1 MHPDIVTEKSADR
14 MASANVL
21 ALEDRVRE
29 VEKELEASRARIGE
43 LEGKLEDAERRAAG
57 SSTSGSKLEP
67 RAIEARG
74 GQVHTPRPP
83 LPHGL
88 NLPQG
93 AQLQR
98 AVCSRLIRHAVPT
111 VRSCVCG
118 LRGHSFARAH

>member
-1 MHPDIVTEKSADR
+1 MG
-14 MASANVL
+14 NVFTL
-21 ALEDRVRE
+21 DDRVRE
-29 VEKELEASRARIGE
+29 VEEELKASVARNGE

-74 GQVHTPRPP
+74 GQVQTPRPP

-93 AQLQR
+93 AKLQR
-98 AVCSRLIRHAVPT
+98 AVCSRLRLVG
-111 VRSCVCG
+111 RNRRRQS
-118 LRGHSFARAH
+118 